1 MRRYPGNHTDS
12 ELLTVPRF
20 LKTRPQAPTT
30 HLAYITDDEADLLK
44 DYKPG
49 TPHEGAEGIPNYD
62 TWGID
67 SSGNVTGG
75 STAGGGGGWSGDTG
89 GSQRDPDRDRGGG
102 GGSQGG
108 GGQHQNW
115 AQIQA
120 DIKAEQKRKAE
131 QKARAIEA
139 QKRVDA
145 ARKLRPPQK
154 TQAQKQ
160 ADMAKAMAL
169 AYKQQQIGGTWIQQ
183 GGKWV
188 KNPNV
193 RYEQVSNLHNLTD
206 SELQFLIDSGFAA
219 AEASGTLGGVAGIE
233 AEVNK
238 AKKRFA
244 ETGDRTH
251 LERLGY
257 SEEIL
262 NRMDPYAKDASGQ
275 WIKNPNYDPTL
286 AYDPSGMRTW
296 GDVESDPYLYKAH
309 SDLLS
314 SGLTP
319 DKYKGYMKNISSFG
333 HPFPTVGGGGGG
345 GGWGSWGGS
354 GGYGGGGGGGYG
366 YAEEDF
372 MPQGNPNEAWGAQSP
387 LQQAMISAHGGQGFQ
402 QGFSRGGIVSL
413 VE

>member
-12 ELLTVPRF
+12 EQLTVPRF

-49 TPHEGAEGIPNYD
+49 TPHEGAAGIPNYD

-67 SSGNVTGG
+67 SSGAVTGG
-75 STAGGGGGWSGDTG
+75 STAGGGGGWSGDRG
-89 GSQRDPDRDRGGG
+89 GGQRDPERNRGGG
-102 GGSQGG
+102 GGPQGG

-131 QKARAIEA
+131 QKARSIEA

-145 ARKLRPPQK
+145 ARKLRPPEK

-169 AYKQQQIGGTWIQQ
+169 AYKTQQIGGTWIEE

-206 SELQFLIDSGFAA
+206 SQLQFLIDSGFAA
-219 AEASGTLGGVAGIE
+219 AEASGVLGGVAGS
-233 AEVNK
+233 EVEMNK
-238 AKKRFA
+238 
-244 ETGDRTH
+244 
-251 LERLGY
+251 L
-257 SEEIL
+257 
-262 NRMDPYAKDASGQ
+262 
-275 WIKNPNYDPTL
+275 
-286 AYDPSGMRTW
+286 
-296 GDVESDPYLYKAH
+296 
-309 SDLLS
+309 
-314 SGLTP
+314 
-319 DKYKGYMKNISSFG
+319 
-333 HPFPTVGGGGGG
+333 
-345 GGWGSWGGS
+345 
-354 GGYGGGGGGGYG
+354 
-366 YAEEDF
+366 
-372 MPQGNPNEAWGAQSP
+372 
-387 LQQAMISAHGGQGFQ
+387 
-402 QGFSRGGIVSL
+402 
-413 VE
+413 